1 VNAPQVRP
9 GQVWADNDKRAEGR
23 TLRVD
28 AVFGATALC
37 TVLTN
42 SNNVQRTLD
51 TGTARLYGNSDRR
64 GKRVQVAVRRMR
76 PTSSGYRLVSEP
88 EAAGDP
94 SW

>member
-28 AVFGATALC
+28 AVFGA
-37 TVLTN
+37 
-42 SNNVQRTLD
+42 
-51 TGTARLYGNSDRR
+51 TARLYGNSDRR